1 MQCDTAPEYNV
12 VSYLKAM
19 ADSTGEEEEGKE
31 RGERVQST
39 AKPNL
44 TSEEQKQAD
53 KQTMPPL
60 SSHHGDTTPPPERE
74 QPLGS
79 EHAPTPVS
87 VGEEYH
93 GNLTEVAHYI
103 GEAIPV
109 QETVVV
115 HSAATQELVT
125 GGFGRCVPPGATVIR
140 PCHFNLLT

>member
-1 MQCDTAPEYNV
+1 MRCDAATEHNV
-12 VSYLKAM
+12 VSHLKAM
-19 ADSTGEEEEGKE
+19 EDSTGEEEDGKE

-39 AKPNL
+39 AKPNI

-53 KQTMPPL
+53 KRTTPPL
-60 SSHHGDTTPPPERE
+60 SSHHGDTAPPPERE

-79 EHAPTPVS
+79 EHAPTPAS
-87 VGEEYH
+87 VGDEYH

-115 HSAATQELVT
+115 HSAATEELVT
-125 GGFGRCVPPGATVIR
+125 GGLGGCAPPEATIMR